1 MNLPKKARKNERRVP
16 QQHVQHKVTAVVATV
31 IMLLVM
37 VSTVLLILPSGTP
50 LKQQVHGVASPFFS
64 QNWRVFAPN
73 ILKVN
78 RKVEIRAQWRD
89 DNNEL
94 IRSGWVSISD
104 IEEQPVTGNLAPSR
118 IHKNAFNSSQT
129 LLSRYNELESEQQER
144 IRDTFIER
152 SGDGFQPIP
161 VEDLLADLGEDNG
174 DVVRYLR
181 SDYMYMRYATL
192 YATAGFGEDIERVQW
207 RISRE
212 RPNDF
217 DNRHL
222 DEQQYSGTTTTFG
235 WRQSNV
241 VFSQDIQDEYEAFI
255 DRTGTQH
262 LFTKAADNAE

>member
-64 QNWRVFAPN
+64 LNWRVFAPN

-118 IHKNAFNSSQT
+118 IQDRKSVVKGN
-129 LLSRYNELESEQQER
+129 
-144 IRDTFIER
+144 
-152 SGDGFQPIP
+152 GDG
-161 VEDLLADLGEDNG
+161 
-174 DVVRYLR
+174 
-181 SDYMYMRYATL
+181 
-192 YATAGFGEDIERVQW
+192 
-207 RISRE
+207 
-212 RPNDF
+212 
-217 DNRHL
+217 
-222 DEQQYSGTTTTFG
+222 
-235 WRQSNV
+235 
-241 VFSQDIQDEYEAFI
+241 
-255 DRTGTQH
+255 
-262 LFTKAADNAE
+262 

>member
-1 MNLPKKARKNERRVP
+1 MNLPKQAQTNERRVP
-16 QQHVQHKVTAVVATV
+16 PQHVQHKTTAVVATI
-31 IMLLVM
+31 IMLVVM
-37 VSTVLLILPSGTP
+37 LATILLIMPSGTP
-50 LKQQVHGVASPFFS
+50 LKQQVQSVASPYFS

-94 IRSGWVSISD
+94 IQSGWVSLSD
-104 IEEQPVTGNLAPSR
+104 IEEQTVSGNLAPSR

-129 LLSRYNELESEQQER
+129 LLSRYNELDDEQKDR
-144 IRDTFIER
+144 VRDTFIER

-161 VEDLLADLGEDNG
+161 VDDLLAELGTD
-174 DVVRYLR
+174 DSRVVRYLR
-181 SDYMYMRYATL
+181 SDYMYMRYATV
-192 YATAGFGEDIERVQW
+192 YATAGFGENIERVQW
-207 RISRE
+207 RIIRE

-222 DEQQYSGTTTTFG
+222 DEQQYANTTTTFG

-241 VFSQDIQDEYEAFI
+241 VFSEDVQDEYVALIE
-255 DRTGTQH
+255 RTGTQH

>member
-1 MNLPKKARKNERRVP
+1 MNLLNQARRNEGRVP
-16 QQHVQHKVTAVVATV
+16 PQPVQHKTTAVVATI
-31 IMLLVM
+31 IMFVVM
-37 VSTVLLILPSGTP
+37 LATLLLIMPSGTP
-50 LKQQVHGVASPFFS
+50 LKQPLQTVASPFFS

-94 IRSGWVSISD
+94 AQSGWVSLSE
-104 IEEQPVTGNLAPSR
+104 IEEQTVSGNFAPSR

-129 LLSRYNELESEQQER
+129 LLSRYNELDDEQKER
-144 IRDTFIER
+144 VRDTFIER

-161 VEDLLADLGEDNG
+161 VDDLLEELGANDSSI
-174 DVVRYLR
+174 VRYLR

-192 YATAGFGEDIERVQW
+192 YATAGFDESIERVQW
-207 RISRE
+207 RIIRE

-217 DNRHL
+217 ANRHL
-222 DEQQYSGTTTTFG
+222 DEQQYTSTTTTFG

-241 VFSQDIQDEYEAFI
+241 VFSQDVQDEYVALIE
-255 DRTGTQH
+255 RTGTQH
-262 LFTKAADNAE
+262 LFTKAADNVE